1 MATGKKNVF
10 GCAANF
16 LRGKKCVFCGSF
28 QVVRTSRDYVKCR
41 NSVCGRS
48 KSLTRLRREITI
60 LQGFYQRVPAYR
72 LAQDLGVDVKVIT
85 RVYQRLREA
94 LFHLTEL
101 EAGRLKGEIE
111 LDEAYFGGRRKGKRG
126 RGASGKSVVFG
137 LLERDGKVYTKVV
150 QSVTA
155 EELMRHIKD
164 HTRKGSVY
172 YTDAFRGYQ
181 SLKRY
186 GKHHTVNHS
195 KTFVNKRTKNHI
207 NGIEGFWSYAKHILY
222 NYRGVSKYHFPMYLK
237 EIEYRFNH
245 RKENLFRNFVRV
257 YFGYVSP

>member
-1 MATGKKNVF
+1 M
-10 GCAANF
+10 
-16 LRGKKCVFCGSF
+16 
-28 QVVRTSRDYVKCR
+28 KCR
-41 NSVCGRS
+41 RAGCGRS
-48 KSLTRLRREITI
+48 KSLGRLRREIAI
-60 LQGFYQRVPAYR
+60 LQGFYQLVPAYR
-72 LAQDLGVDVKVIT
+72 LAQDLGVDVKVVS

-94 LFHLTEL
+94 LFYLTEL

-111 LDEAYFGGRRKGKRG
+111 LDEAYFGGRRKGRRG
-126 RGASGKSVVFG
+126 RGAAGKSVVFG

-155 EELMRHIKD
+155 EELMRHIKAR
-164 HTRKGSVY
+164 TRKGSVY

-186 GKHHTVNHS
+186 GKHHTVSHN
-195 KTFVNKRTKNHI
+195 RTLVDRRTRNHI

-245 RKENLFRNFVRV
+245 RKENLFRSFLRV